1 MGLHSMIGLL
11 TFYRR
16 MIYMKRKL
24 LCMMALLAVSAAALF
39 AADPVEG
46 LWKSVDEQGVA
57 TAFWKIYEKNGIL
70 YGEILKIVGKPDDTI
85 ATAAKPSYKD
95 FPVPGEVNKMKVVG
109 TPWIYGLKKKAP
121 GQWEGGNIVDPG
133 KGDIYKCKITFR
145 PADSKKYKTDVLEMR
160 GEIGLGIG
168 RSQYWQ
174 RATESEIK

>member
-1 MGLHSMIGLL
+1 MRN
-11 TFYRR
+11 TFVELYKGG
-16 MIYMKRKL
+16 ITMKRML
-24 LCMMALLAVSAAALF
+24 AFVVALLALSGTALY

-57 TAFWKIYEKNGIL
+57 TAYWKIYEKNGML

-85 ATAAKPSYKD
+85 ATAAKPSYKN
-95 FPVPGEVNKMKVVG
+95 FPVPGPVNQMKVVG

-133 KGDIYKCKITFR
+133 KGDIYNCKITFR
-145 PADSKKYKTDVLEMR
+145 LADGKKYKTDVLEMR

-174 RATESEIK
+174 RATEAEIK